1 MWESEKKK
9 EKKRKQKIKRE
20 MRICLSVDIFA
31 KTTI

>member
-20 MRICLSVDIFA
+20 MMICLSVDIFA